1 MNTDQITLFKKWF
14 LSVFI
19 RVHPWPFLFLL
30 QAQPGWWMTEPIRL
44 VQTNLRET
52 DAATDPHR
60 LVDALAGMHANVVLM
75 GMGGIA
81 AYYPTKVEFHYPS
94 PYLKPGSDL
103 FGDVLREAHARHI
116 RVIGRYDFSKT
127 SKAAYDAH
135 PEWFFRQADGN
146 PVIYNGLY
154 STCINGGYY
163 RQQVMKILTEGLENY
178 DVDGLFFNM
187 FGNQS
192 TDYSGNNV
200 GLCHCESCRARYR
213 QRYGRELPNAADADY
228 REFLATASRE
238 VSEAIGKLI
247 REKRPKAGYF
257 NYLRD
262 YTDGIMSESNTGV
275 RRALPLWPLT
285 ASDNVNRA
293 RNSEPDK
300 MALDLNMQFVDY
312 SWRFATV
319 PGQEIATRMWQHLA
333 NGGALTFEVNG
344 TLLDLQDRQ
353 AYETAKPIFAWA
365 AANEQ
370 YYGGQK
376 SAARVLLLAGRDQA
390 SYRGAFRLLTE
401 EHVPFAV
408 SDNMKWVGRREFDLV
423 LATDWA
429 PAALREYAEGGGRV
443 LVLSAQPPEFPL
455 ARVLGTTTDLP
466 GYVRVR
472 DPALFPSLKDTG
484 LLMLNGPFTELEASG
499 AAALTLVPPSMIGPP
514 EKVHVDMK
522 DTAIPAVFSTR
533 LGKGAVTWVP
543 WELSA
548 LYYRHSLPA
557 HAGLFRD
564 LLDRLYPQRQLKT
577 GAHPLVGITLM
588 QQEGRKLVHLINL
601 SGQSQTGYFAPIA
614 MRDVRVELLGDFKS
628 ARAVRH
634 PAVLPLQKRGAYTG
648 FTVPALS
655 DYELVVIE

>member
-1 MNTDQITLFKKWF
+1 
-14 LSVFI
+14 
-19 RVHPWPFLFLL
+19 
-30 QAQPGWWMTEPIRL
+30 MTEPIRL

-52 DAATDPHR
+52 DAAVDPRR
-60 LVDALAGMHANVVLM
+60 LVDALAGMHANVVLT
-75 GMGGIA
+75 GMGGIS

-94 PYLKPGSDL
+94 PYLKPGADM
-103 FGDVLREAHARHI
+103 FGDMVREAHARHI

-127 SKAAYDAH
+127 SKAVYDAH
-135 PEWFFRQADGN
+135 PEWFFRKADGN

-163 RQQVMKILTEGLENY
+163 RQQVMKILTEGLETY

-187 FGNQS
+187 FGNQA
-192 TDYSGNNV
+192 TDYSGNYV
-200 GLCHCESCRARYR
+200 GLCHCESCKAKYR
-213 QRYGRELPNAADADY
+213 QRYGRDIPNEADADY

-247 REKRPKAGYF
+247 REKRPAAGYF

-275 RRALPLWPLT
+275 KRALPLWPMT

-293 RNSEPDK
+293 RNSEPGK
-300 MALDLNMQFVDY
+300 MAIDLNMQFVDF

-319 PGQEIATRMWQHLA
+319 PSLEIATRMWQHLA

-365 AANEQ
+365 AANEK
-370 YYGGQK
+370 YYAGQT
-376 SAARVLLLAGRDQA
+376 SAARVLLLTNRGGDQA
-390 SYRGAFRLLTE
+390 AYRGVFRLLTE

-408 SDNMKWVGRREFDLV
+408 SENMKWQGQREFDLV
-423 LATDWA
+423 IATDWA
-429 PAALREYAEGGGRV
+429 PAGLREYAESGGRV
-443 LVLSAQPPEFPL
+443 LVLSSRPPEFPV
-455 ARVLGTTTDLP
+455 ARVVRTTADLP

-472 DPALFPSLKDTG
+472 DHALFPSLKDTD

-514 EKVHVDMK
+514 EKIHVDMK
-522 DTAIPAVFSTR
+522 DTTIPAVVSTK
-533 LGKGAVTWVP
+533 LGKGSVTWVP
-543 WELSA
+543 WELGT

-564 LLDRLYPQRQLKT
+564 LIGQLYSQRQLRT
-577 GAHPLVGITLM
+577 NAHPLVGMTLM
-588 QQEGRKLVHLINL
+588 QQRGRKLVHLINL
-601 SGQSQTGYFAPIA
+601 SGQSQTGYFAPIP
-614 MRDVRVELLGDFKS
+614 MREIRVELLGDFKS
-628 ARAVRH
+628 SRTVRNA
-634 PAVLPLQKRGAYTG
+634 AVLPLQKRGGYTV
-648 FTVPALS
+648 FTVPTLS